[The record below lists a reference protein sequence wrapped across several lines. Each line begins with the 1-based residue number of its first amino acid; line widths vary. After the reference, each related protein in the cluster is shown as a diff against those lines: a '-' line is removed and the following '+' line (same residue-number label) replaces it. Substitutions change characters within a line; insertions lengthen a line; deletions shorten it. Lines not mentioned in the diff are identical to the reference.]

1 MDYKKDELEEKIIK
15 SADNCVRHTILALI
29 TAIAV
34 WLWQT
39 KIAIFIFSISMILLV
54 LNVLTV
60 WVFYREL
67 KKASDKSKEQN

>member
-1 MDYKKDELEEKIIK
+1 MDYKKDELEEKFIK

-39 KIAIFIFSISMILLV
+39 KITIFIFSISMILLV
-54 LNVLTV
+54 LNVFTV

-67 KKASDKSKEQN
+67 KKASDKSKE

>member
-1 MDYKKDELEEKIIK
+1 MDYKKDELEEKFIK